1 MKALNIIKTV
11 KSLVVAGAII
21 GSTSLMADGASS
33 YKKCAACHGVNAEKV
48 ALGKSKVISAM
59 SEKELTDAMNGYK
72 DGTYGGPMKG
82 LMKGQV
88 AKLSAD
94 EISSLSAYIVTL
106 KK

>member
-1 MKALNIIKTV
+1 MKALNIIKTL

-33 YKKCAACHGVNAEKV
+33 YKKCSACHGVNAEKA
-48 ALGKSKVISAM
+48 ALGKSKVINAM
-59 SEKELTDAMNGYK
+59 SEQELTEAINGYK

-88 AKLSAD
+88 TSLDDAQIEEIAKFLEAQ
-94 EISSLSAYIVTL
+94 
-106 KK
+106 K